1 MSAKTAS
8 AATTTTG
15 TAAQADPGGDPK
27 AKVSRTLRRG
37 RPELYTDYASDMAML
52 NTPAKR
58 VWTVLLLL
66 GLLVLPFYLGRSLMS
81 LFITV
86 FVFAIGAIGLNLV
99 SGYAGQVSLGH
110 AFFIGLGAFTA
121 AWVGGEGSAS
131 LLGLGLDMAIWL
143 PVAGLVPMAVGWLVA
158 PLASRVRGLYL
169 AIVTLG
175 LLFVGGHFFNEF
187 TALTGGPNLGRSA
200 APPVLFGVDLGSAG
214 TWFGFELT
222 ARQQI
227 YFLTLTLLV
236 VAAIIGRNIARSKV
250 GRAFAAV
257 RDRDIAAEVM
267 GVPLARTK
275 RTAFALSSFYAG
287 ICGGLISF
295 VQGGRLDPINFAAA
309 EGLFLS
315 VTFLAMVLIGGPA
328 TISGSMMGAAFVVF
342 LPRFVE
348 NVAHYLPFI
357 GSTGLV
363 SVAQLE
369 NILFGVFIVAFLV
382 LEPRGLYG
390 LWLRVRNYW
399 KAYPFSY

>member
-1 MSAKTAS
+1 MTSPTATSSSASSPSTPTVPPTGSNAKTS
-8 AATTTTG
+8 
-15 TAAQADPGGDPK
+15 
-27 AKVSRTLRRG
+27 SRLRRG
-37 RPELYTDYASDMAML
+37 RPELYTDYAADMAML

-58 VWTVLLLL
+58 LWTVLLLV
-66 GLLVLPFYLGRSLMS
+66 GLVILPFFLDRSWMS
-81 LFITV
+81 LFVTV
-86 FVFAIGAIGLNLV
+86 FIFAIGAIGLNLV

-121 AWVGGEGSAS
+121 AYFGGTDPSY
-131 LLGLGLDMAIWL
+131 LGLGLDMAIWL
-143 PVAGLVPMAVGWLVA
+143 PMAGIVPMIVGWAVA

-187 TALTGGPNLGRSA
+187 QSLTGGPNLGRTA
-200 APPVLFGVDLGSAG
+200 APPVLFGVDFSSAG
-214 TWFGFELT
+214 PLLGIEMTS
-222 ARQQI
+222 RQRI
-227 YFLTLTLLV
+227 YFLTLVLL
-236 VAAIIGRNIARSKV
+236 IIMAVLARNLTRSKV

-275 RTAFALSSFYAG
+275 QSAFAISSFYAG
-287 ICGGLISF
+287 IAGGLISLAS
-295 VQGGRLDPINFAAA
+295 GGRLDPINFAGA

-328 TISGSMMGAAFVVF
+328 TISGSLMGAAFVVF

-348 NVAHYLPFI
+348 TVAHYIPGI
-357 GSTGLV
+357 GSTGLF
-363 SVAQLE
+363 SVEQLE
-369 NILFGVFIVAFLV
+369 NILFGVFIVAFLI
-382 LEPRGLYG
+382 LEPRGLFG